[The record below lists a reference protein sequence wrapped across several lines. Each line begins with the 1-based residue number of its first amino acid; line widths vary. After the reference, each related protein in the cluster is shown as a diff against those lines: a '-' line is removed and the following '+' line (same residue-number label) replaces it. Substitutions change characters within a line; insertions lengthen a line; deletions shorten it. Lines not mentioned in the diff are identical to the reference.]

1 MYIHVPLFYI
11 IYSLQTSKLRY
22 LYVSIKHKISF
33 SFSQTQ
39 PILAVKL
46 ITKLCQLP
54 RCKFFGLWIFQLPP
68 SQNLIIYFWGRHFV
82 RKTLGNSRNEFSQMF
97 VRTLRNKLPL
107 LRKKYRLPPYI
118 TYIIWLKFLFTSL
131 LKVKN

>member
-54 RCKFFGLWIFQLPP
+54 IFWFMNFSTTSFAESYYILLGKTFCEEKHWEIQGM
-68 SQNLIIYFWGRHFV
+68 NF
-82 RKTLGNSRNEFSQMF
+82 RKCLLELCEINFHCYAKNIGYLHTLL
-97 VRTLRNKLPL
+97 TL
-107 LRKKYRLPPYI
+107 
-118 TYIIWLKFLFTSL
+118 FD
-131 LKVKN
+131 